1 MSIINLLYV
10 LYIKLVNE
18 ISPLENNPKNVWLY
32 YKKKGKINF
41 FPQHF
46 SLLTTTIILL
56 IQTKETKQKNNEM

>member
-32 YKKKGKINF
+32 YKKKRKINF

-46 SLLTTTIILL
+46 SLLTTTIIL

>member
-1 MSIINLLYV
+1 MCGFIT
-10 LYIKLVNE
+10 
-18 ISPLENNPKNVWLY
+18 
-32 YKKKGKINF
+32 KKKGKINF